1 MSNPSRLKFD
11 HKEIAVIFS
20 LFIFVSLLMFIVGI
34 LVGKGLTM
42 AKYENK
48 IVTTQVAEES
58 LEKTAESKD
67 PSEKP
72 QVAKVESEEKHDSEK
87 IKDAKEAEAKAMAKM
102 AKKDQKLELIPQ
114 DSKRPSY
121 AGLKEPKKDVHVM
134 NNPKLKNILDDE
146 TPAPKQEVKQE
157 NNQKASRSLTG
168 YLPRSFSKGPFTVQV
183 GSYPNQ
189 KDAEQRVEDLKNL
202 GFPYAFFS
210 AKQIGDTNKWYRVY
224 LGYYFEFDS
233 AKQSSELLTQRGE
246 VKNYLVRKTEDI
258 QN

>member
-1 MSNPSRLKFD
+1 MSNPTRLKFD

-20 LFIFVSLLMFIVGI
+20 LFIFVSLLMFTVGI

-42 AKYENK
+42 AKFENK
-48 IVTTQVAEES
+48 IVTTQLAEQS
-58 LEKTAESKD
+58 LEKAQEPKE
-67 PSEKP
+67 PEEKLL
-72 QVAKVESEEKHDSEK
+72 QAKVEEEEKKETEK
-87 IKDAKEAEAKAMAKM
+87 IKETEKASATKVS
-102 AKKDQKLELIPQ
+102 KKDQKLELIPQ

-157 NNQKASRSLTG
+157 NNQKTNRSLTG